1 MRTDEQILHDRINLP
16 RLIKRLEQS
25 IQEDDWSK
33 SDPPKRETWLKAQAT
48 LQQLR
53 HARLLLKNVELDNV
67 DPTPAQERRYQH
79 FKMTLKH
86 LEDYMLQVN
95 QQLTPPV
102 RRPKPLLPS
111 IRPPPPRSPTSK
123 SSEPT
128 TSPVEATLGLIPAE
142 ASSSLAMPDV
152 QDLLLASPHIPSPFS
167 SSLASSSASIPAP
180 GQEPGPSH
188 TASTTPGPSLAPP
201 SATKTTATPTIL
213 QNSRA
218 LQDQLSE
225 QLALMATQL
234 RRNATHFSASLEKD
248 KAVIEGMETK
258 VEGNYEWMK
267 RERIRLR
274 DFRGKSGGTTCLVI
288 MSVVVVLIAF
298 IIMMFIIRLT

>member
-1 MRTDEQILHDRINLP
+1 MRTDEQILHDRINLS

-48 LQQLR
+48 LQVRTRPTAHVELTDEAYQQLR

-95 QQLTPPV
+95 QVRRSPIATLHLFSDCSVCLQQLTPPV

-128 TSPVEATLGLIPAE
+128 TSPVEVTLGLIPAE
-142 ASSSLAMPDV
+142 ASPSLAVLDV
-152 QDLLLASPHIPSPFS
+152 QDLLLASPHISSPSS
-167 SSLASSSASIPAP
+167 SSLASSPASIPAP

-188 TASTTPGPSLAPP
+188 TSSPPRTLPRPTLLHKNNRHPNHPPKLARAPRSTLRTARPDGHPAPP
-201 SATKTTATPTIL
+201 QRHPFLSVARKR
-213 QNSRA
+213 QGRHRGNGDQSRR
-218 LQDQLSE
+218 QL
-225 QLALMATQL
+225 
-234 RRNATHFSASLEKD
+234 
-248 KAVIEGMETK
+248 
-258 VEGNYEWMK
+258 
-267 RERIRLR
+267 
-274 DFRGKSGGTTCLVI
+274 
-288 MSVVVVLIAF
+288 
-298 IIMMFIIRLT
+298 